1 MNQRKIWNQLL
12 KDKTFRKFARKDKL
26 SKEEILI
33 IEKFIKKNLFA

>member
-12 KDKTFRKFARKDKL
+12 KDNTFRKFARKDKL
-26 SKEEILI
+26 YKEDILK